1 MIQILAESR
10 QISINLTKAVESEV
24 VDQSVIASLAEA
36 LEGKSHE
43 VYQAQAIIDL
53 EGPIDAAALTSQLST
68 AHEEHVSALMDWC
81 QARLRGGDLTQTEQ
95 RLDDTSRAIG
105 ESLGEFIAEAHFW
118 LNALPEP
125 RRPNGP
131 QPGPPATPQAS

>member
-10 QISINLTKAVESEV
+10 QILIRLTKAVESET
-24 VDQSVIASLAEA
+24 VDQSVIASLVEA

-53 EGPIDAAALTSQLST
+53 EGPMDATALTSQLST
-68 AHEEHVSALMDWC
+68 AHEEHVSAVMDWC
-81 QARLRGGDLTQTEQ
+81 QVKLHGGDVTQSEQ
-95 RLDDTSRAIG
+95 HLDDTGRAMG

-125 RRPNGP
+125 HRLNGP
-131 QPGPPATPQAS
+131 QPEPPPQPS